1 MFYVN
6 VDTQLFCKSPEEPK
20 RSGEKPWFRHLEGK
34 TFSVVFLHADGTA
47 LDLTGKEIVVAIDNN
62 FSHSDAMISHP
73 GQNSAMILDTKGGV
87 AQITVQCNSPKFG
100 KIVGRKAN
108 VAKMGIAIRK
118 QDGDGYGTVV
128 LQDDG
133 IVLKPRVDE
142 CEWDAE

>member
-73 GQNSAMILDTKGGV
+73 GQNSAMILDAKGLERR
-87 AQITVQCNSPKFG
+87 NFRS
-100 KIVGRKAN
+100 GRCLRFRT
-108 VAKMGIAIRK
+108 GSTSIRTER
-118 QDGDGYGTVV
+118 G
-128 LQDDG
+128 
-133 IVLKPRVDE
+133 
-142 CEWDAE
+142 

>member
-20 RSGEKPWFRHLEGK
+20 RSGDKPWFRQLEGK

-47 LDLTGKEIVVAIDNN
+47 LDLTGKGIVVAIDNN
-62 FSHSDAMISHP
+62 FSHSDA
-73 GQNSAMILDTKGGV
+73 KGGV

-108 VAKMGIAIRK
+108 VAKM
-118 QDGDGYGTVV
+118 
-128 LQDDG
+128 
-133 IVLKPRVDE
+133 
-142 CEWDAE
+142 